1 MHHEKVTGLKKQQ
14 HKEREKSHQCKNDL
28 FISHQ
33 GIVTLFDKT
42 YIANKS
48 TSLSPINANLQYS
61 KLLLDSN

>member
-1 MHHEKVTGLKKQQ
+1 MCHEKVTSLKQQQ
-14 HKEREKSHQCKNDL
+14 HKEQEKSHQCKKDL
-28 FISHQ
+28 FIPHQ